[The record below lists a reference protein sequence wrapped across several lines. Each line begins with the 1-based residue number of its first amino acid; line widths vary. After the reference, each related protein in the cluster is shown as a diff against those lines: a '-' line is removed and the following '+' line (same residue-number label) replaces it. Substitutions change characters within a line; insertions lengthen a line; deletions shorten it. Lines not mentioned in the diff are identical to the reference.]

1 MNIKSI
7 FARIGTCCGTKKR
20 EKEKEVNQV
29 KENKADF
36 SED

>member
-7 FARIGTCCGTKKR
+7 LARIGTCCGSTKK
-20 EKEKEVNQV
+20 EKEKELNQV

>member
-7 FARIGTCCGTKKR
+7 LARIGTCCGSTK
-20 EKEKEVNQV
+20 KEKEQNQV